1 MWRLLVCIR
10 RGCDSTEKA
19 SLRIVRHPHIEKD
32 TLLESFELFITV
44 KEVPTSNRRRF
55 DRNAE
60 HRTGF
65 AMSEFS
71 FAAELDSD
79 EHCIGGSLLP
89 NERRTSYSSSTRSNH
104 AVTAIKR
111 NVDATSTTLRVGPWR
126 PSWWEHQI
134 DSSSHETKHDVRSF
148 HFSKENASQVSI
160 LS

>member
-32 TLLESFELFITV
+32 TRV
-44 KEVPTSNRRRF
+44 VGSNCSLRSRRF
-55 DRNAE
+55 QLPTVEDSTATPS
-60 HRTGF
+60 TG
-65 AMSEFS
+65 
-71 FAAELDSD
+71 LDSPWA
-79 EHCIGGSLLP
+79 CFLFRRIGFGWAPYWWQSSAK
-89 NERRTSYSSSTRSNH
+89 RTKNYSSSTRSNH